1 MSQPVLLL
9 AIGGALINWAA
20 AVSLRVSPPP
30 TSTRRRLLMLAFL
43 VLWRIIAVLALGYL
57 VLHTQGLLDVVIET
71 VENGP
76 EE

>member
-9 AIGGALINWAA
+9 AVGGALINWAA
-20 AVSLRVSPPP
+20 AVSLRVSSPPA
-30 TSTRRRLLMLAFL
+30 STRRRLLMLAFL
-43 VLWRIIAVLALGYL
+43 VLWRITAVLALGYL
-57 VLHTQGLLDVVIET
+57 VLHTQGLLDVVVET

>member
-9 AIGGALINWAA
+9 AGGGALINWAA
-20 AVSLRVSPPP
+20 AVSLRASSPPA
-30 TSTRRRLLMLAFL
+30 TTRRRLLLLAFL
-43 VLWRIIAVLALGYL
+43 VLWRITAVLALGYL